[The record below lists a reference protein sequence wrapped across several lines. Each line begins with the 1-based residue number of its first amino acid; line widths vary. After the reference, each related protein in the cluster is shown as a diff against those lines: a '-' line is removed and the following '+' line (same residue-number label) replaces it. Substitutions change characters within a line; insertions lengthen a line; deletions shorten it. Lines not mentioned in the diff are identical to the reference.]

1 MTTLLPGT
9 RVRARGLE
17 WEIVNVE
24 PAGEQQRFRLRCAQG
39 DLRGLEFDF
48 LHPFEPIEPITRE
61 FDPVRADRLPAWR
74 LYHQAF
80 LLDQALG
87 PGAFVACQ
95 PGRLQIAPYQLVPT
109 MRALAMTR
117 PRLLLADGVGLGKT
131 IQAGLV
137 LAELIARRRAHRI
150 LVVSPAGPLLEQWH
164 REMRSRFGLRFDR
177 IADWGALQEERR
189 KHEMGSNPFDH
200 LALCLTSIDFA
211 KQEKVLQ
218 DLERATWDVVV
229 IDEVHHCVKMGTA
242 GDREDSLRRRLAEV
256 LARQADGLLM
266 LTATPHDGYDA
277 HFASLVELLDPSLVD
292 GRGSLR
298 GEAYTRHV
306 VRRLKTHVKDPVT
319 GKELFK
325 TREVE
330 PRRVP
335 MTPTSHPRFAAFQS
349 ALLALVA
356 PRLRAAV
363 SQRRYGDVLAFVSLL
378 KRSVSTVLACR
389 NTLAVIADRFD
400 DLSRAGEEAQD
411 ARRQRLRTLR
421 DYRQRLERYGALSFE
436 EEQDRAAL
444 EAEDIAAEILES
456 GADELLE
463 KLEASKREVRR
474 EGERQKRLAQ
484 TLGGL
489 RSLIE
494 LADRAVSE
502 DPKLDALTAELSTI
516 RAAEP
521 DANVLVYTEYT
532 DSQGVIVERLQ
543 VAIQSGAL
551 RGELLALSGTDDD
564 AQRTKILDRFCS
576 EDGLVLVSTDAT
588 AEGLNLHERCHHLVH
603 FELPYNPNRLEQRN
617 GRIDRYGQEKTP
629 IVRYLYLA
637 GTFEERVLLRL
648 VSKYESQRARLTF
661 VPNTLGVLATDDGAT
676 TVRLLEGLGEEDG
689 RLFQSPPREIRFG
702 EPDDDTTAP
711 AYRELLLEVDRA
723 ISGYEKA
730 AKSATWLAESGLH
743 ADGRVQ
749 READRAR
756 ELGRSQ
762 SDVDLLAFVCD
773 AVAVESN
780 SSTAVTSHADG
791 TVTLE
796 IPSTW
801 THGLED
807 LPGYDAATRR
817 LRLARTAEQLRSAS
831 GEALGF
837 LGRAHPLVRRALD
850 RVRNVQ
856 FGGSESVLDRR
867 VSAVHT
873 DDAAPALLFTFVG
886 TVHSGAG
893 REFERVV
900 AVRVEEAGDS
910 VALID
915 PQAWLSFARLDRQI
929 PTAGVWDRHFSRWGE
944 ARKLDAKTAASRAFD
959 PLAQAFVELHRGD
972 VARERGDLDDWLLLR
987 AGELCGPIALVT
999 GELFAGAS
1007 AQPSW
1012 KTLENPKSRL
1022 AAFATDRSS
1031 PVARRREA
1039 EGVLS
1044 LHDKRSKDLERRG
1057 AIDRV
1062 DVAPIGLLLLVP
1074 SKGA

>member
-1 MTTLLPGT
+1 MATLLPGT

-17 WEIVNVE
+17 WEVVHAE

-48 LHPFEPIEPITRE
+48 LHPFERIEPIVRE
-61 FDPVRADRLPAWR
+61 FDPKRADRLPQWL

-164 REMRSRFGLRFDR
+164 REMRSRFGLRFER
-177 IADWGALQEERR
+177 IADWGTLQEQRR

-229 IDEVHHCVKMGTA
+229 IDEAHHCVAMGTA

-256 LARQADGLLM
+256 LARQADGLLL

-298 GEAYTRHV
+298 GDAYTRHV

-325 TREVE
+325 NREVE
-330 PRRVP
+330 PRRVAIASA
-335 MTPTSHPRFAAFQS
+335 THPKFAAFQQG
-349 ALLALVA
+349 LLALVA

-363 SQRRYGDVLAFVSLL
+363 KKRRYGDVLAFVSLL
-378 KRSVSTVLACR
+378 KRSVSTAIACR
-389 NTLAVIADRFD
+389 NTLDVVAARFEEMSRTGAD
-400 DLSRAGEEAQD
+400 AQE
-411 ARRQRLRTLR
+411 ARRQRLRTLGE
-421 DYRQRLERYGALSFE
+421 YRRRLERYGALSFE

-444 EAEDIAAEILES
+444 EAEDIAAEIAES
-456 GADELLE
+456 GADELLARLQE
-463 KLEASKREVRR
+463 SKREVRR
-474 EGERQKRLAQ
+474 EGERQKRVDE
-484 TLGGL
+484 TLRGL
-489 RSLIE
+489 RALVD
-494 LADRAVSE
+494 LADQAIAE
-502 DPKLDALTAELSTI
+502 DPKLDALSAELSRI
-516 RAAEP
+516 REAEP

-532 DSQGVIVERLQ
+532 DSQNAIVERLQ
-543 VAIQSGAL
+543 AAVRAGAL
-551 RGELLALSGTDDD
+551 RGHVLALSGTDDD
-564 AQRTKILDRFCS
+564 AHRTEVLDRFCS
-576 EDGLVLVSTDAT
+576 EHGLVLVSTDAT

-648 VSKYESQRARLTF
+648 VVKYERQRERLTF
-661 VPNTLGVLATDDGAT
+661 VPNTLGVLASEDGPM
-676 TVRLLEGLGEEDG
+676 TVRLLESLADEDG
-689 RLFQSPPREIRFG
+689 RLFQAPPREIVFG
-702 EPDDDTTAP
+702 EPDDDLTSP
-711 AYRELLLEVDRA
+711 AVRELMAEVDRA
-723 ISGYEKA
+723 FSGFDRA
-730 AKSATWLAESGLH
+730 AKSATWLADSGLH

-756 ELGRSQ
+756 EAGQAQ
-762 SDVDLLAFVCD
+762 SDVDLLDFVCE

-780 SSTAVTSHADG
+780 SSSAVTRHPDG
-791 TVTLE
+791 SVTLE
-796 IPSTW
+796 LPSTW

-807 LPGYDAATRR
+807 LPGNDPATRR
-817 LRLARTAEQLRSAS
+817 VRLARTAEQLRSAS
-831 GEALGF
+831 GEPLGF
-837 LGRAHPLVRRALD
+837 LGRAHPVVRRALD

-856 FGGSESVLDRR
+856 FGGTDSVLDRR
-867 VSAVHT
+867 VSAVRA
-873 DDAAPALLFTFVG
+873 DGDRAALLFTFVG

-900 AVRVEEAGDS
+900 AVCVEETGDPD
-910 VALID
+910 ALLD
-915 PQAWLSFARLDRQI
+915 PQTWRSLARRDRQL
-929 PTAGVWDRHFSRWGE
+929 PTAGLWEQHFARWGDARRRDVE
-944 ARKLDAKTAASRAFD
+944 AAAGRAFA
-959 PLAQAFVELHRGD
+959 PLADEFVASHRAD
-972 VARERGDLDDWLLLR
+972 VSRERRDLDDWLR
-987 AGELCGPIALVT
+987 GRTVELCGPVVRAT
-999 GELFAGAS
+999 GELFADAS
-1007 AQPSW
+1007 SQPSW
-1012 KTLENPKSRL
+1012 KTLENPKARL
-1022 AAFATDRSS
+1022 AAFATDRAN

-1044 LHDKRSKDLERRG
+1044 LHDKRSKDLERLG
-1057 AIDRV
+1057 AIDRI
-1062 DVAPIGLLLLVP
+1062 DVAPIGLLMLVP
-1074 SKGA
+1074 AKGA